1 MHQHKYPIE
10 IAYSEEDGG
19 YIANVPDL
27 RYCSAFGET
36 YEEALREVLGAMEVH
51 LDTLR
56 DLNRPV
62 PAPGSRR
69 GVGVSALVLESG
81 QTIELQEEATGG
93 FPGASWLSGEGEVAT
108 VRDLGGTVS
117 GGAEGI
123 VGAEEAIE
131 GIVESAGEAIDVIA
145 ESAAGAIEGIVAAGT
160 GEVSEGTDPGHGE
173 DEPGPQE
180 GGQPSR
186 RPGRRSYP

>member
-1 MHQHKYPIE
+1 
-10 IAYSEEDGG
+10 
-19 YIANVPDL
+19 
-27 RYCSAFGET
+27 
-36 YEEALREVLGAMEVH
+36 MEVH

-56 DLNRPV
+56 DLDRPV
-62 PAPGSRR
+62 LAPGSRR

-81 QTIELQEEATGG
+81 QTIELREEATGG
-93 FPGASWLSGEGEVAT
+93 FPGASWLPGGGEVAT

-117 GGAEGI
+117 GEAEGI

-131 GIVESAGEAIDVIA
+131 GIVESAGEAIDIIA

-160 GEVSEGTDPGHGE
+160 GEVDQGIATEYGE

-180 GGQPSR
+180 GGRPSG
-186 RPGRRSYP
+186 RPARGPDRRSGR